1 MSCRSARWRTKI
13 WQHGWNLLSFEFLA
27 LVTISVVI
35 CTTSNKHSC
44 FYTWLFDEY
53 NLFASGKTIFSLRLD
68 KMEMKTK
75 IEKRCFT
82 FIFSFNFTF
91 ETKLDLCF
99 EALDMA
105 CLSVFCSVLS
115 ISNTKSY
122 AKSLSTLCARH
133 MSWSKINFHPSEILD
148 VIDRLLSVHNI
159 FS

>member
-1 MSCRSARWRTKI
+1 MSCHSARWRTKI

-35 CTTSNKHSC
+35 CTTSNKRFC

-53 NLFASGKTIFSLRLD
+53 NLFASGKTSFSLRLD

-82 FIFSFNFTF
+82 FIFSFNFTC

-99 EALDMA
+99 EALDMTPLGFLLFYLFQTLNLMRKVYPHYVPA
-105 CLSVFCSVLS
+105 KCHDQKS
-115 ISNTKSY
+115 IFIRPRF
-122 AKSLSTLCARH
+122 LTL
-133 MSWSKINFHPSEILD
+133 
-148 VIDRLLSVHNI
+148 
-159 FS
+159 